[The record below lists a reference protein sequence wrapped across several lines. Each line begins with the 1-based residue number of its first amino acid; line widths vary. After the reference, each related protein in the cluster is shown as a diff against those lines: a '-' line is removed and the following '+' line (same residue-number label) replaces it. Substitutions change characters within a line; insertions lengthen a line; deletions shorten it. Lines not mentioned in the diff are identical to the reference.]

1 MEGNVEP
8 WLSCA
13 IYSACSTTPTVALS
27 GKEISGSCISL
38 TRLLIE
44 GTGLDSKSLRNVKLT
59 KPNKVNVSLIE
70 FMTKIRRWSEMS
82 NLGLTFN
89 EKINQLER
97 NFSVVTVIFKKFV
110 PIFDDVFG
118 GETSGGKGTPLK
130 LRKGKK
136 LIQWPNVRQT
146 AWLLFIYAKSNFP
159 GIADDLVNSYSLLIC
174 VINYI
179 YLNVLSVKP
188 SHHLLNRDF
197 PGRVTISLL
206 K

>member
-1 MEGNVEP
+1 M
-8 WLSCA
+8 A
-13 IYSACSTTPTVALS
+13 F
-27 GKEISGSCISL
+27 SGSVLESYLSEPIL
-38 TRLLIE
+38 
-44 GTGLDSKSLRNVKLT
+44 
-59 KPNKVNVSLIE
+59 VNVSLIE

-136 LIQWPNVRQT
+136 LIQQRVNKRQIR
-146 AWLLFIYAKSNFP
+146 LFFDFCWIFYFRQIYSCYLI
-159 GIADDLVNSYSLLIC
+159 IA
-174 VINYI
+174 
-179 YLNVLSVKP
+179 
-188 SHHLLNRDF
+188 
-197 PGRVTISLL
+197 
-206 K
+206 